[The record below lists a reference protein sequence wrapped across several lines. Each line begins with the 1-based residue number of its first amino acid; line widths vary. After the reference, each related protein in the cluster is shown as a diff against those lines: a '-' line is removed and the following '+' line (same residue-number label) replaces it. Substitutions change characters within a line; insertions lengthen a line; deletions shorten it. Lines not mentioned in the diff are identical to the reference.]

1 VNTLCIKHV
10 PGDAAADAAGA
21 GRAESFF
28 IARPDGRATRPGD
41 VPSPAGYPVPNRPDS
56 SLLRELRWYLEEF
69 LDYPFP
75 PYTDRA
81 AHMMTA
87 LRAWGREA
95 FNALFEG
102 RDQLQLFETAVA
114 GGHHRL
120 QLQVWSDDPEI
131 LGWPWEALVDPQTG
145 FLAHVSA
152 IERRLNTVR
161 DPNPLSDA
169 LPRDRIN
176 ILLVTA
182 RPYERDVRYRSIS
195 RPLVELVRRE
205 GLRAHVHLLRPPT
218 FDRLR
223 EHLQERPGFYHV
235 LHFDG
240 HGAYGPA
247 QAGAGAWVA
256 NQHLFHAIE
265 GRLIFEGPD
274 GKPDA
279 IAAETLSVLLR
290 EHAVPAVVLNACQS
304 AMVDSRAADPFAS
317 VATALLRS
325 GVRSVTAMAY
335 SLYVSAAQEFL
346 PAFYRRLFEKGDM
359 AEGVRAGR
367 QRLLTHKKRTSP
379 RGKFELEDWLVPV
392 IYQQDRLDL
401 TFANTPAQKAAQ
413 PTNQLPAATRDEPFG
428 FIGRDGELLA
438 LERALRGPVAG
449 ILINGLGGSGKTT
462 LARGLVEWLTVTEG
476 LERGCWWFNF
486 QDIRSA
492 EYIFNQIG
500 EALFGGQFATISSL
514 EAKATR
520 IAEELRPHHA
530 LIVWDNFEVAAGGG
544 GMTGTL
550 SSEDLASLLF
560 FLRHLRGGATK
571 VVITSRSEE
580 TWLGIERRKV
590 PLGGLDGEE
599 RWEFCDRIL
608 ESLGISVDRNNEDI
622 AKLMALLGGHP
633 LSMRAILPELEK
645 RSAADL
651 AAALRTN
658 LTQLRDQNDAQAKIL
673 ATLRYV
679 EQSLPTDLR
688 ALLIPLGLHERHVDA
703 DYLEFIAKQAPG
715 RWQRSQVDEFCR
727 ALVSA
732 GLLQDRGQS
741 IYEMHPALTGY
752 LRSTLVTRA
761 DSNVINAWTVAF
773 VNVMAALAASLA
785 PKPLHDQRFNFQIH
799 GASFHSALKEAERLS
814 RLDAAAALMYS
825 LAIFALNTRAF
836 REAHDLFSRLEVLG
850 QKSENAQILISAYH
864 QLGIIAQEQRDF
876 EAANRWYRKALVLA
890 EEHGDERSAAGTY
903 HQLGIIAQEQQDLG
917 AAEAWYRKSLA
928 IEKKLSNEPG
938 VAISYHHLGV
948 IAQQQRDFGSAA
960 MWYRESLAIEEKLG
974 NELGV
979 ALCYHQLG
987 MVAQEQ
993 RDFGAAEVW
1002 YRKSLAIQ
1010 EQQGNEHGAASTYHQ
1025 LGVIAQERRNFDAAE
1040 VWYRK
1045 SLAIEEKQGNEHGA
1059 AATYHH
1065 LGMVAQEQRDCA
1077 AAEAW
1082 YRKSLAIKEK
1092 QGNEHGASTTY
1103 HHLGMVAQEQR
1114 EFAAAEAW
1122 YRKSLAIKEKLGNEH
1137 GASLTCHQLGLL
1149 AQVQRDFDA
1158 ATAWYRK
1165 SLAVKEKQGDEHG
1178 AASTYHQL
1186 GRLAEEQR
1194 DFEAAGQA
1202 YIQAIRRFLATA
1214 SPHNLAIAA
1223 RSFLRLLS
1231 AASESEQTQL
1241 RDAWRDAGLGP
1252 LPSIDE
1258 TKS

>member
-10 PGDAAADAAGA
+10 PVTGDAAEA

-28 IARPDGRATRPGD
+28 IARPDGRATRPAE
-41 VPSPAGYPVPNRPDS
+41 VPSPAGYPVPNRPES

-81 AHMMTA
+81 TYMMTA

-102 RDQLQLFETAVA
+102 REQLQLFESAVA

-161 DPNPLSDA
+161 DPNPLSET

-182 RPYERDVRYRSIS
+182 RPYDRDVRFRSIS

-218 FDRLR
+218 FERLR

-247 QAGAGAWVA
+247 QAGAGAV
-256 NQHLFHAIE
+256 NQHLFHAAA
-265 GRLIFEGPD
+265 GRLIFEGP
-274 GKPDA
+274 GGEPDA

-304 AMVDSRAADPFAS
+304 AMVDARAADPFAS

-346 PAFYRRLFEKGDM
+346 PAFYRRLFERGDM

-367 QRLLTHKKRTSP
+367 QRLLTQKKRDSA

-401 TFANTPAQKAAQ
+401 TFANTPGTPAEKSAQ
-413 PTNQLPAATRDEPFG
+413 PAPVSDRDEPFG

-462 LARGLVEWLTVTEG
+462 LARGLVEWLTATEG
-476 LERGCWWFNF
+476 LERDCWWFNF

-492 EYIFNQIG
+492 EYIFNDIG
-500 EALFGGQFATISSL
+500 EKLFGGQFATITSL
-514 EAKATR
+514 ETKATL
-520 IAEELRPHHA
+520 IAQELKPQRA
-530 LIVWDNFEVAAGGG
+530 LVVWDNFEVAAGGG
-544 GMTGTL
+544 GVTGTL
-550 SSEDLASLLF
+550 SPEDLAALLLF
-560 FLRHLRGGATK
+560 LRQLRGGATK

-590 PLGGLDGEE
+590 SLGGLDGEE
-599 RWEFCDRIL
+599 RWAFCDRIL
-608 ESLGISVDRNNEDI
+608 ESLGIAANRDDEGIV
-622 AKLMALLGGHP
+622 KLMDLLGGHP

-645 RSAADL
+645 RGAAEL

-658 LTQLRDQNDAQAKIL
+658 LAELGGHNDAQAKLL

-679 EQSLPTDLR
+679 EQSLPTSLR
-688 ALLIPLGLHERHVDA
+688 PLLIPLGLHERYVDA
-703 DYLEFIAKQAPG
+703 DYLEILAKQAPET
-715 RWQRSQVDEFCR
+715 WQRLQIDEFCR

-732 GLLQDRGQS
+732 GLLQDRGQA
-741 IYEMHPALTGY
+741 IHEMHPALTGY
-752 LRSTLVTRA
+752 LRSTFVAQA
-761 DSNVINAWTVAF
+761 DSSVTNVWTVAF
-773 VNVMAALAASLA
+773 VYFMAALATSQNS
-785 PKPLHDQRFNFQIH
+785 KPVHDQRFMFQVH
-799 GASFHSALKEAERLS
+799 GASFYSALKEAERLE
-814 RLDAAAALMYS
+814 LLQAAAELMQS
-825 LAIFALNTRAF
+825 LAHFALNTRAF
-836 REAHDLFSRLEVLG
+836 REAHDLFSRLEVVG
-850 QKSENAQILISAYH
+850 QKSGTAEIVSSAYH
-864 QLGIIAQEQRDF
+864 QLGIIAQEQRNF
-876 EAANRWYRKALVLA
+876 EAANTWYRKALALA

-903 HQLGIIAQEQQDLG
+903 HQLGTITQEQRDFGAAELWYRKSLAIEEKLGNEPGVAISYHQLGIVAQAQRDFGSAQVWYRKSLEIEEKLGNELGIASTYHQLGRLAEDQRDLA

-928 IEKKLSNEPG
+928 IKEERG
-938 VAISYHHLGV
+938 EWHG
-948 IAQQQRDFGSAA
+948 AA
-960 MWYRESLAIEEKLG
+960 LT
-974 NELGV
+974 
-979 ALCYHQLG
+979 YHQLG
-987 MVAQEQ
+987 SVAQEQ
-993 RDFGAAEVW
+993 QDFGAAEVW
-1002 YRKSLAIQ
+1002 YRKSLAIKEKQ
-1010 EQQGNEHGAASTYHQ
+1010 GEQHGAAATYHQ
-1025 LGVIAQERRNFDAAE
+1025 LGTVAYEQRDFDAAE

-1045 SLAIEEKQGNEHGA
+1045 SLAIKEKQGNKHGA
-1059 AATYHH
+1059 AATYHQ
-1065 LGMVAQEQRDCA
+1065 LGMVAQEQHDFA
-1077 AAEAW
+1077 AAEAWYRESLAIKEKHGNEHGAAITYHQLGAVAQEQGNLDTAEAW

-1092 QGNEHGASTTY
+1092 HGNEYGAALTY
-1103 HHLGMVAQEQR
+1103 
-1114 EFAAAEAW
+1114 
-1122 YRKSLAIKEKLGNEH
+1122 Y
-1137 GASLTCHQLGLL
+1137 QLGL
-1149 AQVQRDFDA
+1149 V
-1158 ATAWYRK
+1158 
-1165 SLAVKEKQGDEHG
+1165 
-1178 AASTYHQL
+1178 
-1186 GRLAEEQR
+1186 AEER
-1194 DFEAAGQA
+1194 RGFGAAGQA
-1202 YIQAIRRFLATA
+1202 YIQAIRGLAATT
-1214 SPHNLAIAA
+1214 SPHNLAIAKA
-1223 RSFLRLLS
+1223 SFRQLLTL
-1231 AASESEQTQL
+1231 APESERAQL

-1258 TKS
+1258 SES